1 MWIMLVEMYKREE
14 LMQSLLA
21 MEEDERKRER
31 YSKGL

>member
-14 LMQSLLA
+14 LMQSLLV